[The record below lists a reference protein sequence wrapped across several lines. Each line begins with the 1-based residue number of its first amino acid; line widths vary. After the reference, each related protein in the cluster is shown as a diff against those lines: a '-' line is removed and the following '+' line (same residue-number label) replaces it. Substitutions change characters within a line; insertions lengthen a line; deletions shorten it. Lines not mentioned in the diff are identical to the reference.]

1 MGMLKSLSMPYVAN
15 VQISSQSQ
23 MGLVNKL
30 LDEILIEYSELIA
43 DIENKKV
50 PSGVLKLEIE
60 KKVSSEKGIF
70 DPEVIKNL
78 LFDTLYGYGNLQPLV
93 LDEEITD
100 IDIPRF
106 NYVLVKKKGNFEKSA
121 VSFATEE
128 EFERLCK
135 LLIVRHGGII
145 NEVDNHCRV
154 SDQVNHLR
162 INVSIPPRNANGASM
177 NIRKH
182 RSMAYTFH
190 DLMALGFLD
199 RASYDILKEMNA
211 EKSNFIIC
219 GKGASGKTT
228 LLRTLI
234 EDGDE
239 FERVLICESDVELYP
254 QKPNTIVQYIKK
266 NQLGGRVVTLSDLI
280 REGLTMSLDSYC
292 IGEIVGPEAWDFVK
306 AGYSDH
312 RVMATIHASGSL
324 DAIDRLMLLAE
335 NETKFEHEKMM
346 MLIGKAMDYVIY
358 VKNFSIDEIS
368 RVKNY
373 NVLLKRHE
381 SETLYEKQRAGEGTC
396 ECRSI

>member
-335 NETKFEHEKMM
+335 K
-346 MLIGKAMDYVIY
+346 
-358 VKNFSIDEIS
+358 
-368 RVKNY
+368 
-373 NVLLKRHE
+373 
-381 SETLYEKQRAGEGTC
+381 
-396 ECRSI
+396 